1 MVSKQGVM
9 HMIQLWLA
17 IVLMVVTLLVGGV
30 VGFFLARRWFKKYLE
45 KNPPVNEL
53 MIREMMRQ
61 MGRTPSEKQVRQ
73 ILASMNQYK

>member
-1 MVSKQGVM
+1 MM
-9 HMIQLWLA
+9 NIAIWLF
-17 IVLMVVTLLVGGV
+17 ILLLVLVLLVGGA
-30 VGFFLARRWFKKYLE
+30 VGFFLSRAWFKRYLE
-45 KNPPVNEL
+45 KNPPVNER

>member
-1 MVSKQGVM
+1 MINLAWWAFVLILVGV
-9 HMIQLWLA
+9 
-17 IVLMVVTLLVGGV
+17 LLVGGL
-30 VGFFLARRWFKKYLE
+30 VGFILSRGWFKRYLE
-45 KNPPVNEL
+45 KNPPVNER

>member
-1 MVSKQGVM
+1 MA
-9 HMIQLWLA
+9 IWLF
-17 IVLMVVTLLVGGV
+17 IVLLVVAILVGAL
-30 VGFFLARRWFKKYLE
+30 VGFFLARSWFKRYLE

>member
-1 MVSKQGVM
+1 MPGLQV
-9 HMIQLWLA
+9 WLF
-17 IVLMVVTLLVGGV
+17 IVLLVVAILIGAA
-30 VGFFLARRWFKKYLE
+30 VGFFLARAWFKKYLE
-45 KNPPVNEL
+45 KNPPVNEM